1 MKTTPY
7 KKVRMMTGINR
18 IGLFQEGRKNS
29 DTKMNKIYREN
40 ITVEEIKE
48 LDLSWFEGEIF
59 LIDNLGK
66 FYTVLPRLK
75 KSQVLGFDTETKPS
89 FKKGRKHKVSLI
101 QLADDKIACLLRIN
115 RIGIPAELLSILAD
129 PKIIKAGV
137 AIHDDIRIL
146 SGIRRFNPAGFIDLQ
161 AFVKNYGI
169 ESSGL
174 KKLAAIVLGFRISK
188 RQQVTDWEA
197 VQLSEA
203 QQIYAATDAWVC
215 HQIYNKLIS

>member
-1 MKTTPY
+1 
-7 KKVRMMTGINR
+7 
-18 IGLFQEGRKNS
+18 
-29 DTKMNKIYREN
+29 MNKTYREN
-40 ITVEEIKE
+40 ISVEEIKE
-48 LDLSWFEGEIF
+48 LDLFWFEGEIF
-59 LIDNLGK
+59 LIDNLEK
-66 FYTVLPRLK
+66 FYAVLPRLR
-75 KSQVLGFDTETKPS
+75 KSQLLGFDTETKPS

-101 QLADDKIACLLRIN
+101 QLADDKIACLFRIN
-115 RIGIPAELLSILAD
+115 KIGFPNELISLLGD

-146 SGIRRFNPAGFIDLQ
+146 SGIRKFNPAGFIDLQ
-161 AFVKNYGI
+161 SFVKNYGI
-169 ESSGL
+169 VSSGL

-215 HQIYNKLIS
+215 HQIYKHLIS